1 MVAAIWSMPPNLAKE
16 MPLTLFLN
24 FFKNHGL
31 FKIKNRPDRL
41 LNFNLSKPTIPTIST
56 EAESIKTT
64 FKDDIDTIKDKIKSN
79 K

>member
-1 MVAAIWSMPPNLAKE
+1 MNNSLS
-16 MPLTLFLN
+16 
-24 FFKNHGL
+24 L